1 MNSSSEQSTEVA
13 ENEDR
18 DKVFIHINLPDNKN
32 QVVWV
37 LRREPVLSPEKL
49 GKPLEYRAVSK

>member
-13 ENEDR
+13 ENENR

-37 LRREPVLSPEKL
+37 LRREPVLSPEEL